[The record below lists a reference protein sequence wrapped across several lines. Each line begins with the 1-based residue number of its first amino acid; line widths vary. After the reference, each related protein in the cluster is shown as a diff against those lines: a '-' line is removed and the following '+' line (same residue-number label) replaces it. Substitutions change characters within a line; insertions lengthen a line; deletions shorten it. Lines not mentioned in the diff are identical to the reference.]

1 MRSILEFKEYTN
13 QDLSVVY
20 YWESYEVGIVILEN
34 EKAEALYEFL
44 EPMII
49 EGVQN
54 AGLISLGD
62 RKGNRFLEVTHGAED
77 AYLISSYQGAEEA
90 REGEEGTIFHIEA
103 LLADRKLMESPE
115 FVVVDYSDYTEPNKR
130 VPIIKVMQ
138 LFERH
143 FFHDYPLL

>member
-1 MRSILEFKEYTN
+1 
-13 QDLSVVY
+13 
-20 YWESYEVGIVILEN
+20 
-34 EKAEALYEFL
+34 
-44 EPMII
+44 MII

-77 AYLISSYQGAEEA
+77 AYPISYDQGAEKV
-90 REGEEGTIFHIEA
+90 REGEEGTIFNIEE
-103 LLADRKLMESPE
+103 LLADRNLMESPA
-115 FVVVDYSDYTEPNKR
+115 FVVVDYADDIDPNKNAFTLLFGNKR